1 MNEKVRFVPSRRR
14 IWLGW
19 VASSVLVGMGCV
31 MVKNG
36 DNVGWVFI
44 ILFGL
49 GVLAP
54 VLLRSGA
61 SWLELD
67 EEGFTLCL
75 SHKSDRYLWSHIT
88 EMAVWQGVVSFRV
101 DSEHRGDRLGQ
112 TTARVISRY
121 DGSIP
126 NMFSLHPQELL
137 ELMRKYRQNK
147 TPQQKAERT

>member
-1 MNEKVRFVPSRRR
+1 M
-14 IWLGW
+14 
-19 VASSVLVGMGCV
+19 VASSVLVGLGCV

-54 VLLRSGA
+54 VLLLRSRA
-61 SWLELD
+61 AWLELD
-67 EEGFTLCL
+67 EDGFTLCL
-75 SHKSDRYLWSHIT
+75 SHKPDRYLWSHIR
-88 EMAVWQGVVSFRV
+88 EMAVWQGVVSFKL

-112 TTARVISRY
+112 TTARAISGY

-126 NMFSLHPQELL
+126 NMFSLHPHELL
-137 ELMRKYRQNK
+137 ELMRKYKQTN
-147 TPQQKAERT
+147 PQHAGTAPGS